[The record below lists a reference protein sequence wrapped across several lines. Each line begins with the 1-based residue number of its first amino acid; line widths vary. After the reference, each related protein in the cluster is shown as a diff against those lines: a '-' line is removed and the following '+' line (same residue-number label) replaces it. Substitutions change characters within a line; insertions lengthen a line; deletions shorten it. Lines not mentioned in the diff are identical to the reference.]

1 MAVGRF
7 QVMAVLQ
14 AARAFVL
21 GLPLE
26 SAKSWGL
33 NRAIFYAAAKKGF
46 KKAKH
51 VTFENLSLPKKIMEE
66 EKLEQLRKSFNI
78 HHLGD
83 EYAYSIELENKKL
96 FVIGN
101 EIQTLG
107 RFEKQVG
114 TRFKSSFEQAWNEA
128 VNLCRKADRGILLS
142 QRYFFESLYK
152 PKRDELAAKWTKLV
166 EEAD

>member
-33 NRAIFYAAAKKGF
+33 NRAIFYAAAKRGF
-46 KKAKH
+46 KKAKPLR
-51 VTFENLSLPKKIMEE
+51 FEDLMLPKRFMEE

-83 EYAYSIELENKKL
+83 EYAYSVELEGKKL

-101 EIQTLG
+101 EIQTVE
-107 RFEKQVG
+107 RFEKQVAS
-114 TRFKSSFEQAWNEA
+114 RFRHSFEKAWNEA
-128 VNLCRKADRGILLS
+128 VEICKNADRGILLS
-142 QRYFFESLYK
+142 QRYFYESLYK
-152 PKRDELAAKWTKLV
+152 PKRDDLAAKWTKLV
-166 EEAD
+166 EE